1 MSRYP
6 SPTTQ
11 HTGKH
16 KVGVQRKLVSLL
28 RRVQRC
34 SWGCGGSLLGGG
46 TEPVVSLCLM
56 VSPPD
61 PGNPAS
67 QNKHGRAANRQLR
80 NKTALRSGIWA
91 KSARPPPP
99 TPPPSLPRAA
109 RLAQLGS
116 AQRGAARQPPS
127 RDRHGLPVASAGSE
141 LPLPARAPPGLPST
155 GTPSGRRR
163 VARAGGSGTKL
174 SAREDEAVPSAPE
187 AESESSTAGPGA
199 APGRGAGLLRRDPG
213 QSAQVGGLLQ
223 PYPARP
229 GHAARGLHR
238 VQPPRG
244 GRPRL
249 LQARNQLP
257 W

>member
-67 QNKHGRAANRQLR
+67 QNKHGRAAHRQLR

-116 AQRGAARQPPS
+116 AQLSAAQLGSRQAETATVSRSPAPAPSSRSPPELRQVSLLRG
-127 RDRHGLPVASAGSE
+127 
-141 LPLPARAPPGLPST
+141 PL
-155 GTPSGRRR
+155 
-163 VARAGGSGTKL
+163 RAGVAWRGP
-174 SAREDEAVPSAPE
+174 AEAA
-187 AESESSTAGPGA
+187 
-199 APGRGAGLLRRDPG
+199 
-213 QSAQVGGLLQ
+213 QS
-223 PYPARP
+223 
-229 GHAARGLHR
+229 
-238 VQPPRG
+238 
-244 GRPRL
+244 
-249 LQARNQLP
+249 
-257 W
+257 

>member
-1 MSRYP
+1 MKVRSCLLCAGRVEKVSRYP

-80 NKTALRSGIWA
+80 NKTALRWGIWA

-109 RLAQLGS
+109 PLAQLSS
-116 AQRGAARQPPS
+116 ARRSSAAAKPRPPRSPGRQRR
-127 RDRHGLPVASAGSE
+127 L
-141 LPLPARAPPGLPST
+141 RAPAPRQSSARSPFYGDPFGQASR
-155 GTPSGRRR
+155 GEGRRKR
-163 VARAGGSGTKL
+163 HKVER
-174 SAREDEAVPSAPE
+174 
-187 AESESSTAGPGA
+187 
-199 APGRGAGLLRRDPG
+199 
-213 QSAQVGGLLQ
+213 
-223 PYPARP
+223 
-229 GHAARGLHR
+229 
-238 VQPPRG
+238 PRG
-244 GRPRL
+244 
-249 LQARNQLP
+249 
-257 W
+257 